1 MVLRTK
7 GFDEKSNLGR
17 LFIGFSHISNP
28 NIQLYLEGMQL
39 ATRDALPGSLRIIVR
54 LPSDG
59 GPPACCQPGPRPT
72 RGPIAPRLAGGW
84 QMDDCIWHYFELLG
98 PCWRHLSTHP

>member
-17 LFIGFSHISNP
+17 LFIGFSHISNL

-59 GPPACCQPGPRPT
+59 GPPACCQPGPRL
-72 RGPIAPRLAGGW
+72 RAFVGW
-84 QMDDCIWHYFELLG
+84 RAQVEDTIGKKSDSIV
-98 PCWRHLSTHP
+98 P